1 MKFSSISVYSKWRK
15 NATISSTIRSSLYFF
30 FIRLSRVRATTS
42 ASFSRSSNQSIFT
55 GAVFLLH
62 GYAFVTW
69 SSKRWIVSVVVL
81 RKSTLSQT
89 SQNIFHWLYTQYSP
103 IIRRKVMSGTIDRQS
118 SRTRRVSGEVDIIC
132 RINLDKS
139 KLICFLLILEITI
152 FLHIHHLSINFG
164 YFIKLFMWSIGNNL
178 AMIHEDN
185 LISMH
190 DCWESM
196 RNNNTGSSFHQMIKC
211 ILYLPLCL
219 GIESARCFIEDEYL
233 RIRENRSSDS

>member
-89 SQNIFHWLYTQYSP
+89 SQNIFHRLYTQYSP

-118 SRTRRVSGEVDIIC
+118 SRTRRVSGEVDIVY

-139 KLICFLLILEITI
+139 NFICLLLILEITI

-190 DCWESM
+190 DRWESVS
-196 RNNNTGSSFHQMIKC
+196 NNNTGSSFHQMVEC
-211 ILYLPLCL
+211 ILYLSLCL
-219 GIESARCFIEDEYL
+219 RIKSARCLIEDEYL

>member
-1 MKFSSISVYSKWRK
+1 MEFPSISTYSRWWK
-15 NATISSTIRSSLYFF
+15 NVTISSTIRSSLYFF
-30 FIRLSRVRATTS
+30 LARLSRVRATTS
-42 ASFSRSSNQSIFT
+42 ASFSRSSSQSIFT

-81 RKSTLSQT
+81 RKSRLSQT
-89 SQNIFHWLYTQYSP
+89 SQNIFHRLYTQYSP
-103 IIRRKVMSGTIDRQS
+103 IIRRKVIPETIDRQS
-118 SRTRRVSGEVDIIC
+118 SRTRRVSGEVDIVY

-233 RIRENRSSDS
+233 RIREDCSSDS